1 MGVRVSE
8 LLDVARKHGISLIAG
23 EKGLS
28 KKVKWFRVM
37 ENKEIVDYMEGNLL
51 LFTTGLA
58 INNDNEL
65 IDLIKIQNE
74 KNSSGTIV
82 HVGRNIKR
90 IPEELIE
97 YCNENEYPLFWVPW
111 ENSLPKMMQDFSLLF
126 IESER
131 MEKELENALKN
142 AISFPDKTD
151 NYIPIFQ
158 QYSFREED
166 MYCMASLE
174 ISDIDNSLE
183 YKEYINIT
191 KAIERILMFS
201 GDRSFVID
209 GKGSLIILFSGYFL
223 NEINQILSKIVK
235 VLFYTGYDFYIGI
248 GKNMKGISNISE
260 SYLQAIACVKVS
272 KQKEERN
279 KMIHFEDI
287 GIYKVLSSVSEKRVL
302 KEYYKNTIG
311 VLDEY
316 DKNNKTNYK
325 EVLRLYIANNRS
337 LQSVSEILFMHR
349 NTVSYQIMKIEKILD
364 CDLSKMENRFNLY
377 LAYCIESF
385 I

>member
-1 MGVRVSE
+1 MGVKVFE
-8 LLDVARKHGISLIAG
+8 LLDVAKKHGISLIAG

-37 ENKEIVDYMEGNLL
+37 ESKEIADYMEGNLL
-51 LFTTGLA
+51 LFITGLA

-111 ENSLPKMMQDFSLLF
+111 ENSLPKMMKDFSLLF

-166 MYCMASLE
+166 MYCMVSLE

-223 NEINQILSKIVK
+223 NEINQILSKIMK

-248 GKNMKGISNISE
+248 GKNIKGISNISE

-272 KQKEERN
+272 KRKEERN

-287 GIYKVLSSVSEKRVL
+287 GIYKVLSSVGEKRVL

-325 EVLRLYIANNRS
+325 EVLRLYIVNNRS

-377 LAYCIESF
+377 LAYCIENF

>member
-272 KQKEERN
+272 KRKEERN